1 MATIRFEDEEGR
13 ARVRRIPGF
22 GFIDCTDDD
31 DFGFSGEMPAQSA
44 GAVSRRRKLLGEVI
58 HLAAPAG
65 AEGEAARGHGG
76 IETAPTSEY
85 VAGAGSNT
93 LILPERGGAW
103 SRVFCTRPP
112 RPATAWKKTEE
123 VM

>member
-1 MATIRFEDEEGR
+1 MATIKFEDEKKQ
-13 ARVRRIPGF
+13 VPGF
-22 GFIDCTDDD
+22 

-103 SRVFCTRPP
+103 SRVFARDRRGPP
-112 RPATAWKKTEE
+112 QLGRKRRR
-123 VM
+123 